1 MITHCILTKNS
12 SENPSPLKISAPIP
26 PSIFHAFFHPSL
38 IFPVTKMSSEKKAF
52 SETDFQTHLKKLQKS
67 RPKMNKDRNDHAKF

>member
-26 PSIFHAFFHPSL
+26 PSIFHAFFHPSSN
-38 IFPVTKMSSEKKAF
+38 FPVTKMSSKKAF
-52 SETDFQTHLKKLQKS
+52 SETDFQKTPQKITKKS
-67 RPKMNKDRNDHAKF
+67 SENE